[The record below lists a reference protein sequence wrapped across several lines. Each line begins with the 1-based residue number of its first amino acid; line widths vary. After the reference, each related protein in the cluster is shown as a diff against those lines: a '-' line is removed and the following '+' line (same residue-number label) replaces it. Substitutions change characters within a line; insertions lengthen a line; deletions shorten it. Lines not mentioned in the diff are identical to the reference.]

1 MILKEK
7 RRAGE
12 EMFSIMMNEVK
23 ITLDEFREYMNL
35 KTQDRLLDE
44 QLNKMEFMSG
54 LSVLELSQMDLKSFS
69 IDDSDPQIDKLTFT
83 FNLPKKELRKK
94 WGFDVGDD

>member
-44 QLNKMEFMSG
+44 
-54 LSVLELSQMDLKSFS
+54 
-69 IDDSDPQIDKLTFT
+69 
-83 FNLPKKELRKK
+83 
-94 WGFDVGDD
+94 